1 MHSELPDALQPVA
14 AALSPASL
22 TDGVVLLE
30 PTVGG
35 TENGQAL
42 VQQPGQTAN
51 ARIRE
56 IVLTTGRPALAI
68 TAEAAHINTDVGCKA
83 SSAAVLGGHDASLRD
98 VQSVTHSPAGS
109 VVASAAIATADS
121 DTINVSTAAQAP
133 ATACATE
140 LSQAKLHHLKSTDNA
155 HLPSDG
161 VSASVVPKPADAMP
175 IDNSSATSVTASLK
189 TAAPSKPTLV
199 SDKSKS
205 I

>member
-22 TDGVVLLE
+22 ADGVVLLE

-42 VQQPGQTAN
+42 MQQPGQTAS
-51 ARIRE
+51 ARIGE
-56 IVLTTGRPALAI
+56 MILTTGRPALAI
-68 TAEAAHINTDVGCKA
+68 TAEAAHINTVVGGNA
-83 SSAAVLGGHDASLRD
+83 SSAAVLGGHDASLRS
-98 VQSVTHSPAGS
+98 VQSVTHSPADS
-109 VVASAAIATADS
+109 VVASAGIAAADS
-121 DTINVSTAAQAP
+121 DTITVSTAAQAP
-133 ATACATE
+133 ATASATE
-140 LSQAKLHHLKSTDNA
+140 LSKAKLHHLKSTDNA
-155 HLPSDG
+155 HLRSDH

-175 IDNSSATSVTASLK
+175 IDDSSTISVTASSA

-205 I
+205 M